1 MEVLILSKTKYGQSQ
16 YCIGGITLTNFK
28 FIRLLNPGGYYQ
40 PIDTELNIGDV
51 WDITFN
57 PSTNTKAP
65 HNEDVIVNSKR
76 FVKHIY
82 DLKTYIKSIGV
93 KIWKGSVFSIFD
105 SHLKWTGSGS
115 GYLSENQSNLPN
127 NSVGFWIPDEDLT
140 FNNGYYY
147 ITGKKLN
154 YKGALNPKPIIP
166 KGSLVRLSLAKWWC
180 PDDFHEARCY
190 LQLSGV
196 YIDKPKPISKPK
208 PSITKEKIYIE
219 NILMSSDKPTSPIYK
234 TNTSNRTYTSPS
246 SNSKNTSGGCYIAT
260 VCYGSYYAN
269 EVCEFRD
276 FRDFTLNKYE
286 LGRKFIKFYYN
297 HSPAISDKMKP
308 YKMLNNGI
316 RIILLNPLLKII
328 KTFKLNKKTHP
339 NNVYKK

>member
-28 FIRLLNPGGYYQ
+28 FIRLLNPGGFYQ
-40 PIDTELNIGDV
+40 PIDTDLNIGDV
-51 WDITFN
+51 WDISYS
-57 PSTNTKAP
+57 PSANTKPP

-76 FVKHIY
+76 FIKHIY

-93 KIWKGSVFSIFD
+93 KIWRGSVYNVFD
-105 SHLKWTGSGS
+105 GNLKWTGSGS

-140 FNNGYYY
+140 YNNGYYH
-147 ITGKKLN
+147 IAGKKIN
-154 YKGALNPKPIIP
+154 YKGATNAKPIIP

-180 PDDFHEARCY
+180 PDDFYESRCY

-196 YIDKPKPISKPK
+196 YQDKPKPISKSNPTIKQDNLDIDSIFKSIEKQRPISYNSPTPK
-208 PSITKEKIYIE
+208 T
-219 NILMSSDKPTSPIYK
+219 
-234 TNTSNRTYTSPS
+234 TYTSSNS
-246 SNSKNTSGGCYIAT
+246 SSKNTSGGCYIAT

-269 EVCEFRD
+269 EVCDFRD
-276 FRDFTLNKYE
+276 FRDNTLNNYSLGKKFIKLYYKYSPAVSDKIKPYGTLNK
-286 LGRKFIKFYYN
+286 
-297 HSPAISDKMKP
+297 S
-308 YKMLNNGI
+308 I
-316 RIILLNPLLKII
+316 RIIILNPLLRII
-328 KTFKLNKKTHP
+328 KTLKLNKKTHP